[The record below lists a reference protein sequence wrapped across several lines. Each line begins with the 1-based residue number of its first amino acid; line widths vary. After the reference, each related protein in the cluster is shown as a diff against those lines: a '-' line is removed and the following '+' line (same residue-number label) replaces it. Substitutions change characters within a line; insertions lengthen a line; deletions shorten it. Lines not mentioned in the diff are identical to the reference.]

1 MKVIKLLILCIL
13 FSSCVKN
20 TTESITE
27 LIKFNGDYLQVIEI
41 DSCEYL
47 YQGGGNAALLTHKGN
62 CKNKIHYENK
72 IKTTL

>member
-1 MKVIKLLILCIL
+1 MKIIKLLILCIL

-20 TTESITE
+20 TTENTIDV
-27 LIKFNGDYLQVIEI
+27 IKFNGEYLQVVEI

-47 YQGGGNAALLTHKGN
+47 YLGGGNGSLLTHKGN
-62 CKNKIHYENK
+62 CKNIIHHENK